1 MPYWMHGGNTS
12 PALYLMTDRK
22 LPIPSVQ
29 IKEIEQRIHSEKV
42 IGLLLANAKT
52 RRGF

>member
-1 MPYWMHGGNTS
+1 MHGGNAS
-12 PALYLMTDRK
+12 AALYLMTDRK
-22 LPIPSVQ
+22 LPIPSEQ

>member
-1 MPYWMHGGNTS
+1 MEGKTS
-12 PALYLMTDRK
+12 TALYPMTDRK
-22 LPIPSVQ
+22 LPIPSEQ

-42 IGLLLANAKT
+42 IGLLLANAKV